1 MRQIFILISLLSTV
15 VFAEDWKQETAPK
28 LNFLELNG
36 YFRSRMNILSRCD
49 LGTFVPADR
58 SGPFVGGT
66 SGCPVPTSYHNA
78 ENFGKDSADRPT
90 THFWGDMRLRLDP
103 TINVTEDI
111 RIKGQVDILD
121 NIVLGSA
128 TGLYPSPSYPY
139 SFLSVTQYY
148 NEAGYLHVKRAW
160 AEIDTA
166 IGEIRFGRMPINF
179 GLGLLYNSANEI
191 TNDYGDNVDGLMFAT
206 QIWGHYLIPGFFMSS
221 TGISQR
227 GGGMGSLGDNGQ
239 PFQSNEWG
247 QRYDMDPSDN
257 TYNFVLS
264 FAKKD
269 KAADIKALLADN
281 RWVLNYGVMGTY
293 RFQVNDR
300 IIDATSKQ
308 LVLQNRNSN
317 AGFLSLWA
325 DYYWEKLHVEGEA
338 VGVVGQ
344 IGNSFGLWGPAE
356 AARSDSLS
364 ILQAGVAI
372 KSRYGFM
379 SDKLGVGLDAGWA
392 SGDSAYGMGARP
404 GIHKNVKK
412 GDADGQQFG
421 GTDTNITNYRFNPGY
436 QIDMLLFREIIGT
449 VTDAFYLKPHIAYDF
464 TKSLGVRLDVIS
476 SFTNYAKSAPGQSH
490 ILGLEFDGSL
500 YYQSEQGVF
509 ARMQY
514 GFLIPFAGLNNSSI
528 ADNISLHQ
536 DFGTARLAQAFQ
548 IFGGISF

>member
-1 MRQIFILISLLSTV
+1 MRQIFILISLISTV
-15 VFAEDWKQETAPK
+15 IFAEDWKQETAPK

-36 YFRSRMNILSRCD
+36 YFRSRMTVLGRCD
-49 LGTFVPADR
+49 LGTFEPTLA
-58 SGPFVGGT
+58 GGT
-66 SGCPVPTSYHNA
+66 SACPVPTSYNNL
-78 ENFGKDSADRPT
+78 ENKGKNSADRPS
-90 THFWGDMRLRLDP
+90 THFWADMRLRLDP
-103 TINVTEDI
+103 TLNVNEDI
-111 RIKGQVDILD
+111 RVKGQVDILD
-121 NIVLGSA
+121 NMVLGSSS
-128 TGLYPSPSYPY
+128 GLHPSPSYPY
-139 SFLSVTQYY
+139 SFLSATQY
-148 NEAGYLHVKRAW
+148 EVPGYLTVKRAW

-191 TNDYGDNVDGLMFAT
+191 TNDYGDNVDGIMFAT
-206 QIWGHYLIPGFFMSS
+206 QVWGHYLIPGIFMSS
-221 TGISQR
+221 TAQAQR

-239 PFQSNEWG
+239 GFNFNEWG

-257 TYNFVLS
+257 TYSFVLS
-264 FAKKD
+264 FVKKD

-281 RWVLNYGVMGTY
+281 RWVLNYGTTATY
-293 RFQVNDR
+293 RFQVNDSTFKSTTQKWEMLPR
-300 IIDATSKQ
+300 D
-308 LVLQNRNSN
+308 SN

-325 DYYWEKLHVEGEA
+325 DYYWDKLHVEGEA
-338 VGVVGQ
+338 VGVVGK
-344 IGNSFGLWGPAE
+344 IGNSTGLWEDVTKA
-356 AARSDSLS
+356 DSLTM
-364 ILQAGVAI
+364 LQAGVAI

-404 GIHKNVKK
+404 GLNKSVKK
-412 GDADGQQFG
+412 GDADGQQFVG
-421 GTDTNITNYRFNPGY
+421 GDTTINNFRFNPAY

-464 TKSLGVRLDVIS
+464 TKAFGVRLDVIS
-476 SFTNYAKSAPGQSH
+476 SFTNFAESAPGQSK

-514 GFLIPFAGLNNSSI
+514 GFLVPFAGLNHSNERLTNV
-528 ADNISLHQ
+528 ALYQ